1 MVIWDVDGTLLDT
14 REGIIRSVKY
24 CMGVFNKPYLPQ
36 HVLEEFIGP
45 PIQESFEKKCHVS
58 KKEAEKMAEIF
69 RNRYKSKDLFYAT
82 PYKDIEFVLKSISD
96 NSIKQA
102 VATYKREDYAKSIIE
117 HFGLQKYL
125 LIIHGSDTLED

>member
-1 MVIWDVDGTLLDT
+1 MRQYEMVIWDVDGTLLDT

-58 KKEAEKMAEIF
+58 KKKPKKWPKF
-69 RNRYKSKDLFYAT
+69 FAT
-82 PYKDIEFVLKSISD
+82 DIKAKIYFMLHL
-96 NSIKQA
+96 IK
-102 VATYKREDYAKSIIE
+102 I
-117 HFGLQKYL
+117 
-125 LIIHGSDTLED
+125 